1 MLTSITRP
9 EAGNE
14 ILVNLKMIK
23 GNENIITLWNYQNQ
37 SSFYIFLLV
46 FYLMIRGISGNARRT
61 SQKICF
67 FFYHTIAAF

>member
-1 MLTSITRP
+1 MLTSITKP

-46 FYLMIRGISGNARRT
+46 FYLMIR
-61 SQKICF
+61 
-67 FFYHTIAAF
+67 